1 MELVMISVTKHWLSD
16 VTPLPAAVTPSL
28 VYLTQGLCV
37 FIMQYVFGL
46 FKRKLVRESL
56 KCGSTLDN
64 KAYWWLPVGSSPSC
78 FQDMVKHT
86 KPVLCMGFAYLGGGA
101 LHVFP

>member
-28 VYLTQGLCV
+28 VYLTQGWCV
-37 FIMQYVFGL
+37 FIVQYVFGL

-56 KCGSTLDN
+56 KCGSAPDN
-64 KAYWWLPVGSSPSC
+64 KACWWLSVGSSPSC
-78 FQDMVKHT
+78 FQDMVKHVACAACVSMILAT
-86 KPVLCMGFAYLGGGA
+86 VRLYPDS
-101 LHVFP
+101 